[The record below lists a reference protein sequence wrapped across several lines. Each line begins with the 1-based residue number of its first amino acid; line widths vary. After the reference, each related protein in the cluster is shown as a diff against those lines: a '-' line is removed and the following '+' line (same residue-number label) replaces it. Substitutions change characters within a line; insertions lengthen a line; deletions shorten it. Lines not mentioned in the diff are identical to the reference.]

1 MKAFWLF
8 ITSVSFILWFGNPFS
23 YAWFAPYSL
32 QIDLIRGFTPL
43 LLLLSLSCAFKLRK
57 PLFIICSGLFILLV
71 SQNLFFYF
79 NPPIKINQA
88 SLTAFC
94 SVDMSKF
101 EAISKSTEPNVVAE
115 SWLVNGKIIGRVC
128 LKDSLSTSLYNEA
141 YRSIRRF
148 ASSIRH
154 RTEEKIIITY
164 LQLPVLARLYAILEE
179 VSKTSQANTL
189 EFSLSS
195 LTFPAPFLFTSDSA
209 SDPHLLIDSLISGK
223 LSQL

>member
-8 ITSVSFILWFGNPFS
+8 ITSINFILWFGNPFS
-23 YAWFAPYSL
+23 FAWVAPFGL
-32 QIDLIRGFTPL
+32 QIDLIRGITPL
-43 LLLLSLSCAFKLRK
+43 LLLLSLASALKIRKLLYIVCSI
-57 PLFIICSGLFILLV
+57 LFLVLV
-71 SQNLFFYF
+71 SKDLSFYL
-79 NPPIKINQA
+79 NPPIPINNAQ
-88 SLTAFC
+88 LTAFC

-101 EAISKSTEPNVVAE
+101 ESVSKSTEPSIISE

-128 LKDSLSTSLYNEA
+128 LKDPLSTSLYNEA

-154 RTEEKIIITY
+154 RTEEKIIITD

-189 EFSLSS
+189 ELSLGSFI
-195 LTFPAPFLFTSDSA
+195 FPAPLLFTSESA
-209 SDPHLLIDSLISGK
+209 NDPHLLIDSVISGK
-223 LSQL
+223 LSER